1 MKPLQKKLSIIENEL
16 NDQVRKHLDNKKMYH
31 LAKILL
37 FEKQKNVHALRD
49 HFESLAT
56 LINIP
61 TKTDIANLSQLAKQI
76 EEKLDCL
83 LEQLLCMFHNQSDM
97 KKVSLPRK
105 RVKKIWDQ
113 QVVNLNENTKKD
125 MIKLLIQQWNLLS
138 VSPFNK
144 KEDEIE

>member
-125 MIKLLIQQWNLLS
+125 MIKQLIKQWNLLS